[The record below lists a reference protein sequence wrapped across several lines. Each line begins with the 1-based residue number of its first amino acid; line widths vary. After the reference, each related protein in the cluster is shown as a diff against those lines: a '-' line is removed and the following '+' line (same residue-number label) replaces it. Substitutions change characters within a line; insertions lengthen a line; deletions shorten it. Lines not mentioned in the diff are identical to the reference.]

1 MLKMGVMKDGQR
13 TVYLMK
19 DVMKD
24 VMKDGQRTGDQ
35 LMVCRY
41 CYVDALPFFSL
52 RFV

>member
-1 MLKMGVMKDGQR
+1 MLKMGVMKDGQK

-24 VMKDGQRTGDQ
+24 DQKTGDQ

-41 CYVDALPFFSL
+41 CYVDALPYLYSDLF
-52 RFV
+52 